1 MSNPRFI
8 GIYFEEQPSFIS
20 LEIESHRKAGTIRN
34 ITNDSVEVKFQTK
47 DGMIFVKGSI
57 VAHGG
62 KYKILIHLQFNF
74 YILSMYLIYHFL
86 HSDLN
91 YKNKR
96 SPIVVSSFLKKT

>member
-1 MSNPRFI
+1 MPRKRKNMSNPKFI
-8 GIYFEEQPSFIS
+8 GIYFEEQPSFVS

-34 ITNDSVEVKFQTK
+34 ITIDSVEVKFQTK

-74 YILSMYLIYHFL
+74 YILCILFIISY
-86 HSDLN
+86 
-91 YKNKR
+91 
-96 SPIVVSSFLKKT
+96 IVI